1 MRLSLLTI
9 LLCLVTVLTGCSDKV
24 QVRGKVMLTDGTP
37 LARGEV
43 IFERDVFSA
52 RGDIQ
57 PDGSYVMGSLQAND
71 GLPKG
76 EYVVYIRGATEVG
89 EAGQVRSLGGGG
101 QTSMVSIASMTPIIA
116 LEYTSGST
124 SPLKCNVQKSMTYD
138 INVEPSGM

>member
-1 MRLSLLTI
+1 
-9 LLCLVTVLTGCSDKV
+9 
-24 QVRGKVMLTDGTP
+24 MLTDGTP